1 MKPSNSCKRVLLA
14 GKDGCRVLF
23 CEDCNVAE
31 VEVGALSL
39 RLEVHAFNTLTE
51 MLQEAARILASFA
64 AVKSQQNM
72 QGLAGNVH

>member
-1 MKPSNSCKRVLLA
+1 MKPSNNCKRVLLA

-64 AVKSQQNM
+64 AVKSQQN